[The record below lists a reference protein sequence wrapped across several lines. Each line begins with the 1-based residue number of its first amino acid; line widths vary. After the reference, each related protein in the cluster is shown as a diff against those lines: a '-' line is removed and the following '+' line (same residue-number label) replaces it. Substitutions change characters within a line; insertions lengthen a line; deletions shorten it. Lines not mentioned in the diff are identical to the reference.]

1 MVIIGAYNGH
11 RFCRGQLWLWHDPI
25 CGNKR
30 EGVSIP
36 SEFERC
42 VRYTR
47 QVLVVQ
53 NMYTL
58 SDRSV
63 LVIPF
68 SGHEHTTLYNIV
80 CISDEGNTS
89 YALPQLMF
97 PADVNQLIKYI
108 GVVDE
113 AIMNSVDSVIQ
124 SILLPTGKPNFS
136 EDPFIIIPSATSYN
150 PQPKYVK
157 PETQNTQ
164 QETYRPKKYDK
175 KKFKKGGKKNRQY
188 NRKHFKYQDIDSY
201 DELEE
206 EDTNTEDINTNDNEL
221 YDMVADNSA
230 MQQEAAVF
238 KANHVK
244 WDNTRRREFVES
256 CRTNGLDFTAI
267 KYNIKLSTA
276 EKYLRSWDGSFNK

>member
-1 MVIIGAYNGH
+1 MRCNEKSSLCRSLKKHYKFLEEMVIISAYNGH

-108 GVVDE
+108 GVVDD

-124 SILLPTGKPNFS
+124 SILLPTGKPEGRKKESSIQS
-136 EDPFIIIPSATSYN
+136 ETFQISRY
-150 PQPKYVK
+150 
-157 PETQNTQ
+157 
-164 QETYRPKKYDK
+164 
-175 KKFKKGGKKNRQY
+175 
-188 NRKHFKYQDIDSY
+188 
-201 DELEE
+201 
-206 EDTNTEDINTNDNEL
+206 
-221 YDMVADNSA
+221 
-230 MQQEAAVF
+230 
-238 KANHVK
+238 
-244 WDNTRRREFVES
+244 
-256 CRTNGLDFTAI
+256 
-267 KYNIKLSTA
+267 
-276 EKYLRSWDGSFNK
+276 

>member
-1 MVIIGAYNGH
+1 MVIISAYNGH

-108 GVVDE
+108 GVVDD

-124 SILLPTGKPNFS
+124 SILLPTGKPDFS
-136 EDPFIIIPSATSYN
+136 EDPYIIIPSATSYN

-157 PETQNTQ
+157 PEPQNSQ
-164 QETYRPKKYDK
+164 QEIYRPKKYDK
-175 KKFKKGGKKNRQY
+175 KKFKKGGKRIVNTIVNISNIRVLILTMSWKRKIPIQMIVSCMIWSQITLLC
-188 NRKHFKYQDIDSY
+188 NRK
-201 DELEE
+201 
-206 EDTNTEDINTNDNEL
+206 
-221 YDMVADNSA
+221 
-230 MQQEAAVF
+230 
-238 KANHVK
+238 
-244 WDNTRRREFVES
+244 
-256 CRTNGLDFTAI
+256 
-267 KYNIKLSTA
+267 
-276 EKYLRSWDGSFNK
+276 LRYSRQIM